1 MYVSCCFH
9 LHEGYCLGRMSD
21 HIFTNLGKDLK
32 TRMIRRFNLWNLILV
47 CAAAVLLFAA
57 APVGSQAAVQAQPSA
72 VVKAAAQILY
82 DNEGI
87 YDSVN
92 PNDNGAVSIGKL
104 QWHGP
109 RALSLLRSIV
119 TQNETQ
125 AKSMLGTALY
135 TEIKTTTGASAW
147 STRKLTTAETAAV
160 KKLLATNESKTQQD
174 ALAQKDITDYIE
186 QAQRLGMTNEPA
198 LVYFADLAN
207 QGGTAAA
214 VRVATSA
221 SGYVGSYASVT
232 LNELHMAAICDS
244 VMGKSAYH
252 SRRFRTYIYAT
263 ELGWDYCLGSDS
275 YIPYTYET
283 ANDAGAAW
291 IQRSLNTCMKA
302 GLTISGVYDA
312 QTKTAVS
319 KFQAAKN
326 LEVDGY
332 AGRDTITALIKAVFK
347 NESVAPGNVLPTQP
361 EEPEKPEEPEEPI
374 DPVVP
379 LKKATLKAAKKSY
392 GVNQGS
398 GAILLGV
405 TSNHA
410 QSPITYQS
418 SNPTV
423 ASVNSKGN
431 VTVNNPGEAKITAS
445 QAKTDT
451 YEKAQLTI
459 SIAVYSTTP
468 TDYTVPTGSLYAGK
482 NMQKSHVQ
490 WLQAALIVLDGA
502 DLTVNGTWDAQMT
515 KIVTNFQAK
524 CGIGADGIAGDQ
536 TKTMIRKMLAVR
548 TKKPPVTIK
557 CSAKSNTL
565 RWNRYPNA
573 NRIYIYRKQ
582 KGGSYIRIKVIT
594 DMSQKNYSDTKA
606 KKGTT
611 YYYVVK
617 YVSEYHQVRVLG
629 PSSKGVKGV
638 RK

>member
-1 MYVSCCFH
+1 
-9 LHEGYCLGRMSD
+9 
-21 HIFTNLGKDLK
+21 
-32 TRMIRRFNLWNLILV
+32 MIRRLIRRCNLWNLVLV

-57 APVGSQAAVQAQPSA
+57 DPVRLHAAAQVQPSA
-72 VVKAAAQILY
+72 VVMAAAQILY

-92 PNDNGAVSIGKL
+92 PDDNGAVSIGKL

-109 RALSLLRSIV
+109 RALSLLRSIAA
-119 TQNETQ
+119 QNETQ

-135 TEIKTTTGASAW
+135 TEIKATTGSAAW

-160 KKLLATNESKTQQD
+160 KKLLATKESKAEQD

-186 QAQRLGMTNEPA
+186 QGQRLGVTNEPA

-263 ELGWDYCLGSDS
+263 ELGWAYCLGSDS

-302 GLTISGVYDA
+302 GLTVSGVYDA

-319 KFQAAKN
+319 EFQAAKN

-347 NESVAPGNVLPTQP
+347 NESVTPGNGLPSQPQDPPDVKP
-361 EEPEKPEEPEEPI
+361 EEPEKPEDPA

-398 GAILLGV
+398 STILLGV

-418 SNPTV
+418 SNPSA
-423 ASVNSKGN
+423 ASVNSSGT
-431 VTVNNPGEAKITAS
+431 VTIKNPGEAKITAS

-451 YEKAQLTI
+451 YEAAQLTI
-459 SIAVYSTTP
+459 SISVYSTSP
-468 TDYTVPTGSLYAGK
+468 ADYTVPSGSLYAGK
-482 NMQKSHVQ
+482 NMQKFHVQ
-490 WLQAALIVLDGA
+490 WLQAALLVLDGA
-502 DLTVNGTWDAQMT
+502 DLTVNGTWNAQMT
-515 KIVTNFQAK
+515 KIVTNFQTK
-524 CGIGADGIAGDQ
+524 CGIGADGIVGDQ

-557 CSAKSNTL
+557 CDAKSNTL

-594 DMSQKNYSDTKA
+594 DMTQKSYSDTKA